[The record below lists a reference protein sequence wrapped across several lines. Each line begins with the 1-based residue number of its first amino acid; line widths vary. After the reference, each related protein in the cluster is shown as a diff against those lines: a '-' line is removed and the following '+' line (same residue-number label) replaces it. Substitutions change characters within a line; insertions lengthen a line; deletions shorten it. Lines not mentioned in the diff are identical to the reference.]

1 MKKLICGLLAAA
13 CAALPVY
20 AAELSVKYNAVSGM
34 YEISGTA
41 PEASQNGLVGITVA
55 SDVDPKL
62 GWATTLRTD
71 GTGAFGDSFTFAP
84 DAKGG
89 YYTVSVGVYKSG
101 IVKTASLFYVTE
113 GEKAAALAAV
123 NAAET
128 AETLDK
134 AIRDNA
140 LILGINVD
148 MYNSVG
154 GAKGDL
160 LNALIKNGKYKDIDS
175 FTVALETATACAL
188 IKNADANNIT
198 GIMDEY
204 FTYLGLDKSEL
215 YNEFLALDKT
225 EVYKKMAGASCL
237 SAKEVLG
244 VFEESVAL
252 SIINNTEK
260 WNDFKTA
267 LDKYISYTGI
277 DTAYYDK
284 CDKDDL
290 ASALCDKD
298 YAAPQELYNA
308 IKVYYD
314 GKADAGDGGKSSSSG
329 GGGGRGF
336 GGLTTSGMGG
346 KTGETTD
353 EPSEEVPLYNDMT
366 GFEWAETAVKA
377 LSDRGIVGGDGS
389 GGFMP
394 ETSVAREEFVKMLLL
409 AFGLFKDGAE
419 VDFADVDR
427 SGWAYPYVAC
437 AFESGLV
444 KGMDDKTFGYGMKI
458 TREDMAVLIKRAAE
472 CAGTEISE
480 VGGIR
485 PKDLENVSEYAK
497 DSVAEMADAGII
509 SGYEDGTFRPQNNA
523 SRAEAAVMIY
533 RLISR

>member
-13 CAALPVY
+13 CAATPVY
-20 AAELSVKYNAVSGM
+20 AAELSAKYNAASGM
-34 YEISGTA
+34 YEISGIA
-41 PEASQNGLVGITVA
+41 PEASQNGLVGVTVV
-55 SDVDPKL
+55 SDADLKL

-71 GTGAFGDSFTFAP
+71 GTGAFSDSFTFAP

-113 GEKAAALAAV
+113 GEKAAALDAI

-128 AETLDK
+128 TEALDK

-140 LILGINVD
+140 PVLGINIG
-148 MYNSVG
+148 MYDSVG
-154 GAKGDL
+154 GAKRDL
-160 LNALIKNGKYKDIDS
+160 LNTLIKNEKYKDVDS

-188 IKNADANNIT
+188 IKNADADNIT

-204 FTYLGLDKSEL
+204 FTYLGLDKSEICS
-215 YNEFLALDKT
+215 EFLTLDKN

-237 SAKEVLG
+237 NAKDVLG
-244 VFEESVAL
+244 VFESSVAL
-252 SIINNTEK
+252 SLINKTEK
-260 WNDFKTA
+260 WNDFKTV
-267 LDKYISYTGI
+267 LDKYIGYTGI

-298 YAAPQELYNA
+298 YSTPQELYSA

-314 GKADAGDGGKSSSSG
+314 GIDVSGDSGNNSSSG
-329 GGGGRGF
+329 GGGGGSNRGF
-336 GGLTTSGMGG
+336 GGLTTFGSGS
-346 KTGETTD
+346 KTD
-353 EPSEEVPLYNDMT
+353 EPTEEVPLYNDMT
-366 GFEWAETAVKA
+366 GFEWAETAIKA

-389 GGFMP
+389 GGFKP
-394 ETSVAREEFVKMLLL
+394 EASIAREEFVKMLLL

-419 VDFADVDR
+419 ADFADVDKND
-427 SGWAYPYVAC
+427 WAYPYVAC

-444 KGMDDKTFGYGMKI
+444 KGMDNNNFGYGMKI

-472 CAGTEISE
+472 CAGAELSE
-480 VGGIR
+480 VGGTELNDL
-485 PKDLENVSEYAK
+485 KDVSEYAK
-497 DSVAEMADAGII
+497 DSVVKMADAGII
-509 SGYEDGTFRPQNNA
+509 NGYSDGTFRPQNNA
-523 SRAEAAVMIY
+523 SRAEAAVMIH